1 MQKWEKYE
9 KIRDTLKKIQ
19 GLEDADVDKFFEFLD
34 ETGTPVTDEML
45 PFFATI
51 LSLLKDGKLTVTE
64 MKSLVV
70 DFKAECADF
79 MSKLKF
85 DFGEM
90 DERFRQLYA
99 TRKANNEDRDKR
111 QNEFH
116 EKTVKDLKD
125 ASRDIKDNLKL
136 ELETISRRSI
146 DTAINAAKDGITEN
160 VQDIVSQIGEA
171 VNKSQIDHR
180 ALELHKLSENH
191 RRSQNI
197 VMISAAGLIGL
208 SIIVTATFTHITT
221 RENTQVI
228 ANELVEYARKPDAG
242 NYLQW
247 LRMYDENHAVL
258 LRTCGASGDKIIDKS
273 GLCTP
278 TIRVSDNVSRVF
290 TGSSVMSTVENWWL
304 SRSSYTIA
312 FISILGT
319 LAGLIFVPMIFNNK
333 YVLWTKE
340 KLQYIYKNKLFN
352 AK

>member
-9 KIRDTLKKIQ
+9 KIRDTLKKIE

-90 DERFRQLYA
+90 DERFRQLYE
-99 TRKANNEDRDKR
+99 TRKANNAERDRR

-116 EKTVKDLKD
+116 DKTVKDLKD

-146 DTAINAAKDGITEN
+146 DTAITAAKDGITEN

-191 RRSQNI
+191 RRSQNLLM
-197 VMISAAGLIGL
+197 VSAAGLIGL
-208 SIIVTATFTHITT
+208 SIIATATFTHITT
-221 RENTQVI
+221 RENTNVI
-228 ANELVEYARKPDAG
+228 ANELVEYARKPDAQ

-247 LRMYDENHAVL
+247 LRMYDENHAIM
-258 LRTCGASGDKIIDKS
+258 LRTCGASGNQIVEKS

-278 TIRVSDNVSRVF
+278 TIRVSNDLSRVF
-290 TGSSVMSTVENWWL
+290 SGSSVMSSIENWWL

-312 FISILGT
+312 FIT
-319 LAGLIFVPMIFNNK
+319 FLATMSGLIFVPMIFNSK
-333 YVLWTKE
+333 YARWTRK
-340 KLQYIYKNKLFN
+340 KLRYIYKNKLFN